1 MLRELMRINSKESLT
16 AISKVEI
23 GGCSIADI
31 RKFETPPIS
40 ALVKNKDKSEC
51 YQLIKLFIVQVNQF
65 LGIAWNDFQMVEV
78 AKEFYS
84 RYFYWH
90 QLDLKKFFQMCKHME
105 FERLL
110 SVNQFSPMMLMSW
123 AAIYDEKWIQVSEEI
138 RDQEHDK
145 HSYDAA
151 RETEIYKKEVRLKV
165 DKRTDQ
171 EVIENLRYALDR
183 LKNNAADAL

>member
-1 MLRELMRINSKESLT
+1 MLH
-16 AISKVEI
+16 
-23 GGCSIADI
+23 
-31 RKFETPPIS
+31 KFYGMS
-40 ALVKNKDKSEC
+40 WDN
-51 YQLIKLFIVQVNQF
+51 YQL
-65 LGIAWNDFQMVEV
+65 DET

-84 RYFYWH
+84 QYFYWS
-90 QLDLKKFFQMCKHME
+90 QIDLKAFMGMCKRME